1 MTKESQGFL
10 NFILLKCRWL
20 TVLSWFLV
28 YSKVILSHT
37 CVFFHILSHSGFCC
51 GCRSG
56 FLTRSGIATQVVAPA
71 WAWAT
76 PCCNCPGGATLTRGT
91 LELPAGIPK
100 GGPVFPVLPRAHR
113 GFWGWRALLHL
124 TTLIIFHILSPLSQ
138 AFSHWGVEASQRH
151 ILSCSFRLA
160 SSPPFSLGSLLST
173 PETASSSC
181 IFIQTSPPC
190 ALVFLNFPPC
200 YL

>member
-10 NFILLKCRWL
+10 NFILLKCRWF

-51 GCRSG
+51 GRRSG

-76 PCCNCPGGATLTRGT
+76 PCCNCPGGATLTRGHT
-91 LELPAGIPK
+91 GAPCRHPK
-100 GGPVFPVLPRAHR
+100 GWSCLPCPSQSPP
-113 GFWGWRALLHL
+113 GFLGVESSAASHY
-124 TTLIIFHILSPLSQ
+124 THY
-138 AFSHWGVEASQRH
+138 FSHPLPTISG
-151 ILSCSFRLA
+151 LL
-160 SSPPFSLGSLLST
+160 SLGSRSLPEAYSVLL
-173 PETASSSC
+173 
-181 IFIQTSPPC
+181 FQTCLQPS
-190 ALVFLNFPPC
+190 FLIRVSAEHSRNS
-200 YL
+200 

>member
-51 GCRSG
+51 GRRSG

-76 PCCNCPGGATLTRGT
+76 PRCNCPGGATLTRGT

-113 GFWGWRALLHL
+113 GFWGVESSAASHY
-124 TTLIIFHILSPLSQ
+124 THY
-138 AFSHWGVEASQRH
+138 FSHPLPTISG
-151 ILSCSFRLA
+151 LL
-160 SSPPFSLGSLLST
+160 SLGSRSLPEAYSVLL
-173 PETASSSC
+173 
-181 IFIQTSPPC
+181 FQTCLQPS
-190 ALVFLNFPPC
+190 FLIRVSAEHSRNS
-200 YL
+200 

>member
-10 NFILLKCRWL
+10 NFILPKCSWF

-28 YSKVILSHT
+28 YSKVILLHT
-37 CVFFHILSHSGFCC
+37 CLVFMFFPIMVSVAVVVLAFYTVRNRCTSGRT
-51 GCRSG
+51 GVSLGRA
-56 FLTRSGIATQVVAPA
+56 RA
-71 WAWAT
+71 
-76 PCCNCPGGATLTRGT
+76 NRPGGATLTRGRGGS
-91 LELPAGIPK
+91 LPASQRL
-100 GGPVFPVLPRAHR
+100 VLSSLSFPEPTGVS
-113 GFWGWRALLHL
+113 GGWRALLHL
-124 TTLIIFHILSPLSQ
+124 TALIIFHILSPLSQ

-151 ILSCSFRLA
+151 LLSCSFRLA
-160 SSPPFSLGSLLST
+160 SSPPFSLGSLLNT